1 MRRFFDTLY
10 SSLNRGARAVLQ
22 IYPENGLQAESLT
35 TAAMRA
41 GFSGGLVVDF
51 PHSTRAKKYFLVL
64 MVGGMA
70 AVPEPK
76 GFSGEVSDEEGGT
89 VSVAG
94 RAHVRKKQRAAGGHG
109 LVTSSLMPENCYTPL
124 MPCTCWSS
132 VPLTKTS
139 SIAVSEVFP
148 SDMSCQ
154 AGMRCALQVDESA
167 HAISMH
173 WLCRCRPGIQKQR
186 EKHGFSRRRS
196 KPGGKAMLAFL

>member
-70 AVPEPK
+70 AVPEPR
-76 GFSGEVSDEEGGT
+76 GLSGEVSDEEGGT

-94 RAHVRKKQRAAGGHG
+94 RAHVRKKQRAGGGHG
-109 LVTSSLMPENCYTPL
+109 LVSSPLMPESRCAL
-124 MPCTCWSS
+124 LVPCTSWSS
-132 VPLTKTS
+132 VPLAK
-139 SIAVSEVFP
+139 IATQHRYLRGVP
-148 SDMSCQ
+148 
-154 AGMRCALQVDESA
+154 QVLY
-167 HAISMH
+167 HV
-173 WLCRCRPGIQKQR
+173 RPAQGVPWR
-186 EKHGFSRRRS
+186 
-196 KPGGKAMLAFL
+196 

>member
-1 MRRFFDTLY
+1 MQDFKGADPRKQMRRFFDTLY

-76 GFSGEVSDEEGGT
+76 GLSGEVSDEEGGT

-94 RAHVRKKQRAAGGHG
+94 RAHVRKKQRAGG
-109 LVTSSLMPENCYTPL
+109 
-124 MPCTCWSS
+124 
-132 VPLTKTS
+132 
-139 SIAVSEVFP
+139 
-148 SDMSCQ
+148 
-154 AGMRCALQVDESA
+154 
-167 HAISMH
+167 
-173 WLCRCRPGIQKQR
+173 
-186 EKHGFSRRRS
+186 
-196 KPGGKAMLAFL
+196 

>member
-22 IYPENGLQAESLT
+22 IYPENAVQASNLT

-70 AVPEPK
+70 PVPQPK
-76 GFSGEVSDEEGGT
+76 GLSGEASDEEEVH

-94 RAHVRKKQRAAGGHG
+94 RSHARKKQRTGHS
-109 LVTSSLMPENCYTPL
+109 LVRFVL
-124 MPCTCWSS
+124 PCTC
-132 VPLTKTS
+132 LC
-139 SIAVSEVFP
+139 IL
-148 SDMSCQ
+148 
-154 AGMRCALQVDESA
+154 LQN
-167 HAISMH
+167 
-173 WLCRCRPGIQKQR
+173 
-186 EKHGFSRRRS
+186 
-196 KPGGKAMLAFL
+196 

>member
-22 IYPENGLQAESLT
+22 IYPENAVQAQSLT

-64 MVGGMA
+64 MVGGMT

-76 GFSGEVSDEEGGT
+76 GLSGEASDEEGAH

-94 RAHVRKKQRAAGGHG
+94 RTHGRKKQRTGGHSMVSFALPIMRAAMYGQYTLTVLTG
-109 LVTSSLMPENCYTPL
+109 LLAC
-124 MPCTCWSS
+124 
-132 VPLTKTS
+132 
-139 SIAVSEVFP
+139 
-148 SDMSCQ
+148 
-154 AGMRCALQVDESA
+154 
-167 HAISMH
+167 H
-173 WLCRCRPGIQKQR
+173 
-186 EKHGFSRRRS
+186 S
-196 KPGGKAMLAFL
+196 KPAFEQMT

>member
-10 SSLNRGARAVLQ
+10 GTLNRGARAVLQ
-22 IYPENGLQAESLT
+22 IYPKNGLQAESLT

-76 GFSGEVSDEEGGT
+76 GLLGEASDEERGT

-94 RAHVRKKQRAAGGHG
+94 RAHVQKKQRAGGGHG
-109 LVTSSLMPENCYTPL
+109 LVTSILTPENCCASL
-124 MPCTCWSS
+124 VLCTIWSS
-132 VPLTKTS
+132 AP
-139 SIAVSEVFP
+139 IAKMAKQHCCCRGGP
-148 SDMSCQ
+148 SHMSVRQ
-154 AGMRCALQVDESA
+154 A
-167 HAISMH
+167 
-173 WLCRCRPGIQKQR
+173 
-186 EKHGFSRRRS
+186 
-196 KPGGKAMLAFL
+196 